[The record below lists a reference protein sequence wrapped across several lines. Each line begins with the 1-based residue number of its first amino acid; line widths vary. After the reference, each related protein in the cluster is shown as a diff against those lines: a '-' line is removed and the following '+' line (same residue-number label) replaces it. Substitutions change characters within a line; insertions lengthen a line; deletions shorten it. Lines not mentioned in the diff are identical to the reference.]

1 MPRLIP
7 DSGRWFWPLFVVLS
21 LLVNLLQVPVLHGTF
36 GALVVAVLT
45 QVYLPGYR
53 PRSTCRGICWRGVW
67 ADTVYRIQSIVLAGC
82 WLAVWD

>member
-21 LLVNLLQVPVLHGTF
+21 LLVNLLQVPFLHGTF

-45 QVYLPGYR
+45 QVYLPGYLLAR
-53 PRSTCRGICWRGVW
+53 RLGRHRLPHPIHRFGW
-67 ADTVYRIQSIVLAGC
+67 VLACG
-82 WLAVWD
+82 LGLLFNQ